1 MCSKKSGK
9 YRGCPYRD
17 EGLRC
22 HFTCKCGGKKPCKNN
37 KESNIVRGNLPSSA
51 FDRHR
56 NEERHSS
63 EEIKVCIPN
72 SYNILTSFVILGHLN
87 QEL

>member
-1 MCSKKSGK
+1 M
-9 YRGCPYRD
+9 
-17 EGLRC
+17 
-22 HFTCKCGGKKPCKNN
+22 KPCKNN
-37 KESNIVRGNLPSSA
+37 KESNIVRGNLPASA

-56 NEERHSS
+56 NQECHSN

-72 SYNILTSFVILGHLN
+72 RYNILTSYVILVHLN